1 MNITKQIEKFNDA
14 NRPFYLVDHENGQY
28 SLCLAFSFLHGDLT
42 DYGQEAFNAYARE
55 IGEPIQDKRGFY
67 THGNGY
73 EWEAAFRKAFE
84 NEPNID
90 QIKYDCEAG
99 GFFCYSNNL
108 SVLSDFGSRFKALVD
123 DTEKFTKVVSEGIK
137 ADDQR
142 RKEFDE
148 IRNKVKGRLI
158 SHAESHFNIRTVHGD
173 IHLTPGDIKD
183 IMDGSVE
190 TIRVGDT
197 MMPIKEFLMQ
207 DAYLIQPDI
216 FNPNTYQ
223 LITDEALELQEQQT
237 NNADPVMQ
245 GMQQM

>member
-1 MNITKQIEKFNDA
+1 MSAAQQIKNFNEA
-14 NRPFYLVDHENGQY
+14 NRPFYIVDHENGEY
-28 SLCLAFSFLHGDLT
+28 SLCLALSFLQGDLR

-55 IGEPIQDKRGFY
+55 IGEPIADARGFY
-67 THGNGY
+67 TYGNGY

-84 NEPNID
+84 NDPNIGL
-90 QIKYDCEAG
+90 IKYDCEAG
-99 GFFCYSNNL
+99 GFFCYSKDL
-108 SVLSDFGSRFKALVD
+108 SALADFGSRFKALVE

-137 ADDQR
+137 ADEQR
-142 RKEFDE
+142 RREFDE
-148 IRNKVKGRLI
+148 IKKKVKGRLI

-183 IMDGSVE
+183 IMEGSVE
-190 TIRVGDT
+190 RIRVGDT
-197 MMPIKEFLMQ
+197 TIPIKEFLMQ
-207 DAYLIQPDI
+207 DAYRIQLDI

-237 NNADPVMQ
+237 NNDDPVMQ